1 MKGQQRKEMLR
12 KAGRKAGGYI
22 SFKEGISKFLRHRVK
37 FSEYRS
43 RQRASHVALV
53 VKNLPAHAGDIR
65 DTGPILGSGRCPGE
79 GHGNPLQCS
88 YLEHPMDRGAWR
100 AIVHRMPKSQTRLK

>member
-1 MKGQQRKEMLR
+1 MKGQQRKKEMLR
-12 KAGRKAGGYI
+12 KAGRRAGGYI

-43 RQRASHVALV
+43 RQRASHMALV
-53 VKNLPAHAGDIR
+53 VKNPPAHAGDLR
-65 DTGPILGSGRCPGE
+65 DTGPVPGEGRCRGG

-88 YLEHPMDRGAWR
+88 YLEHPMDRGAQQ
-100 AIVHRMPKSQTRLK
+100 ATVHWVAQS